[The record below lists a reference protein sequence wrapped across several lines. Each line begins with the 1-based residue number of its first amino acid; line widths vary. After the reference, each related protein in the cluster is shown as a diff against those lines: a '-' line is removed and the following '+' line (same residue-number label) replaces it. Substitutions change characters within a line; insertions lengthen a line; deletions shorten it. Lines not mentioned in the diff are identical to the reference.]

1 MNAQDREY
9 SCRPPQKT
17 AENIFQNLHGRGR
30 LRKYW
35 LQLLNHNMNII
46 TNLSTICLPLIL
58 SRDLIYYVH
67 VVCQSPDEW
76 HEQYTAIQIAVN
88 NQNIL
93 QRFVR
98 ARCLR
103 CVDQKLVKSIIN
115 THVHVRPD
123 FFNSVDIKYS
133 VPELH

>member
-35 LQLLNHNMNII
+35 LQLLNHNMIII
-46 TNLSTICLPLIL
+46 TSLSTICLPLIL

-76 HEQYTAIQIAVN
+76 PEQYTAIQIAVN
-88 NQNIL
+88 KQKYFTTI
-93 QRFVR
+93 RTR
-98 ARCLR
+98 ALFKVC
-103 CVDQKLVKSIIN
+103 
-115 THVHVRPD
+115 
-123 FFNSVDIKYS
+123 
-133 VPELH
+133 

>member
-58 SRDLIYYVH
+58 SRDLIYVH

-88 NQNIL
+88 KQKYFTTI
-93 QRFVR
+93 RTR
-98 ARCLR
+98 ALFK
-103 CVDQKLVKSIIN
+103 VSIIN

-123 FFNSVDIKYS
+123 FFNSVDIKYT
-133 VPELH
+133 VPELHWRKHLQE